1 MIHFERT
8 NEKGDKVT
16 AYTHENYLSG
26 HFKSEMD
33 RVLKKYKTWAGV
45 VMYGTTIASYWVFI
59 HLSQAFNNVAV
70 LNNLVATKLTMR
82 GRYFVASLGVG
93 LVTSFFSSILF
104 TSSVKGTYEKLLK
117 NEVFPAW
124 TQKERV
130 VNPDRVF
137 FELDDSHHNEPTIW
151 HAAM

>member
-1 MIHFERT
+1 MIQFERT
-8 NEKGDKVT
+8 NEKGDIVT

-33 RVLKKYKTWAGV
+33 RVVKKSQTWAGV
-45 VMYGTTIASYWVFI
+45 VMYGTTIASYWVFSC
-59 HLSQAFNNVAV
+59 LFQAFNNVAV
-70 LNNLVATKLTMR
+70 LNNLVATKLTMK
-82 GRYFVASLGVG
+82 GKYLVASAGLG
-93 LVTSFFSSILF
+93 LFASALSSIVLA
-104 TSSVKGTYEKLLK
+104 SSIRGTHENLLR

-151 HAAM
+151 HTAM

>member
-1 MIHFERT
+1 MIQFERT

-33 RVLKKYKTWAGV
+33 RVVKKSQTWAGV
-45 VMYGTTIASYWVFI
+45 VMYGTTIASYWVFSC
-59 HLSQAFNNVAV
+59 LFQAFNNVAV
-70 LNNLVATKLTMR
+70 LNNFVATKLTMK
-82 GRYFVASLGVG
+82 GKYLVASAGLG
-93 LVTSFFSSILF
+93 LFASALSSIVF
-104 TSSVKGTYEKLLK
+104 ASSIRGTHENLLR

-151 HAAM
+151 HTAM